1 MKKLLVFLITI
12 FTFNLLNVNALDI
25 SIDSVKVKEK
35 SNNLEVGDVNVEGL
49 TISPSI
55 NFKEVGEFV
64 TYEIK
69 LKKDKKDNYIIKNIV
84 DDNFNKGLVTSYEYS
99 KDLSKPILLTIKYEE
114 KGQSLDKVNINIE
127 IEEVSNPKTGIALFF
142 IFGSIILVWTYAIID
157 SKKQKQVNIKVF
169 LLGLLLLPLT
179 SVLAAEKVTLVL
191 KGEGITLPASI
202 DYLNRQVEGAITPGD
217 ELAIK
222 DEHFY
227 VVSSNNEETVLLSK
241 YNLYVGDIYDVD
253 TSTWKY
259 TYQRRIAS
267 TEEGYGMQ
275 NETAKAG
282 LMDDSHWIGTVPF
295 SGNNYWWDA
304 ANDNFYEKYGLYDD
318 TNTWKNNNIYDS
330 TYQEDMPELSFNSNG
345 FGYIAEENYNNYSVA
360 KYVEEYITKLKE
372 IGAPSNITGRLLT
385 YNEVS
390 TLGCDSNNYSCE
402 NAPTWVYET
411 TYWLGSAY
419 GRRNVWAVGSYGY
432 FGSGRAFR
440 SDYFLGVRPVVVV
453 STSDI

>member
-1 MKKLLVFLITI
+1 MKKVLVFLITL
-12 FTFNLLNVNALDI
+12 FTFSFINVNALDI

-35 SNNLEVGDVNVEGL
+35 SNNLEVGETKIEGL
-49 TISPSI
+49 TLTPSI
-55 NFKEVGEFV
+55 EFKNEGDSV
-64 TYEIK
+64 TYEVT
-69 LKKDKKDNYIIKNIV
+69 LKNNDKKAYQIKSITDNNSSGIK
-84 DDNFNKGLVTSYEYS
+84 TTYS
-99 KDLSKPILLTIKYEE
+99 HEKDLSKPILITMKYTGE
-114 KGQSLDKVNINIE
+114 SFDKVDISIE
-127 IEEVSNPKTGIALFF
+127 VEEVNNPKTGIAMIFF
-142 IFGSIILVWTYAIID
+142 IISIALVWTYAIID
-157 SKKQKQVNIKVF
+157 SRKNKRFSKALI
-169 LLGLLLLPLT
+169 LGIILLPIT
-179 SVLAAEKVTLVL
+179 SVFASEKITLVL
-191 KGEGITLPASI
+191 KGEDIKVPASI
-202 DYLNRQVEGAITPGD
+202 DYINRQVEGAITPGD

-227 VVSSNNEETVLLSK
+227 VVSSNEEETVLLSK

-275 NETAKAG
+275 NETAKAA

-304 ANDNFYEKYGLYDD
+304 ANNNYYEKYGLYDD

-330 TYQEDMPELSFNSNG
+330 TYQEEMPELSFDSNG

>member
-1 MKKLLVFLITI
+1 MKRLLVFILTI

-25 SIDSVKVKEK
+25 SINSVKVKEK
-35 SNNLEVGDVNVEGL
+35 SDSTVVGDTKIEGL
-49 TISPSI
+49 TLTPSI
-55 NFKEVGEFV
+55 EFKNEGDSV
-64 TYEIK
+64 TYEVT
-69 LKKDKKDNYIIKNIV
+69 LKNNDKKAYQIKSITDNNSSGIK
-84 DDNFNKGLVTSYEYS
+84 TTYSYE
-99 KDLSKPILLTIKYEE
+99 KDLSKPILITMKYAGE
-114 KGQSLDKVNINIE
+114 SFDKVDISIE
-127 IEEVSNPKTGIALFF
+127 VEEVNNPKTGIAMFFF
-142 IFGSIILVWTYAIID
+142 IISIALVWTYAIID
-157 SKKQKQVNIKVF
+157 SRKNKRFSKALI
-169 LLGLLLLPLT
+169 LGIILLPIT
-179 SVLAAEKVTLVL
+179 SVFASEKITLVL
-191 KGEGITLPASI
+191 NGEDIKVPASI
-202 DYLNRQVEGAITPGD
+202 DYINRQVEGTITPGD

-227 VVSSNNEETVLLSK
+227 VVSSNTEETVLLSK
-241 YNLYVGDIYDVD
+241 YNLYVGDIFDVD

-295 SGNNYWWDA
+295 SGKAYWVDENN
-304 ANDNFYEKYGLYDD
+304 NLLSKYGTQEANYP
-318 TNTWKNNNIYDS
+318 WKNNNIYDS
-330 TYQEDMPELSFNSNG
+330 TYQEEMPELSFNSNG

-372 IGAPSNITGRLLT
+372 IGAPSDITGRLLT

-411 TYWLGSAY
+411 SYWLGSAVDDD
-419 GRRNVWAVGSYGY
+419 RVWGVGSNGR
-432 FGSGRAFR
+432 FGSDRFYNG
-440 SDYFLGVRPVVVV
+440 SSIGVRPVVVV

>member
-1 MKKLLVFLITI
+1 MGELMKKLLVFILTI

-35 SNNLEVGDVNVEGL
+35 SDNTVVGETKIEGL
-49 TISPSI
+49 TLTPNIE
-55 NFKEVGEFV
+55 FKNEGDSV
-64 TYEIK
+64 TYEVT
-69 LKKDKKDNYIIKNIV
+69 LKSNDKKAYQIKSITDNNSSGIK
-84 DDNFNKGLVTSYEYS
+84 TTYS
-99 KDLSKPILLTIKYEE
+99 HEKDLSKPILITMKYTGE
-114 KGQSLDKVNINIE
+114 SFDKVDISIE
-127 IEEVSNPKTGIALFF
+127 VEEVKNPKTGMAMIFF
-142 IFGSIILVWTYAIID
+142 IISIVLVWTYAIID
-157 SKKQKQVNIKVF
+157 TRKNKRFSKALI
-169 LLGLLLLPLT
+169 LGLILLPIT
-179 SVLAAEKVTLVL
+179 SVFASEKITLVL
-191 KGEGITLPASI
+191 KGENITLPASI
-202 DYLNRQVEGAITPGD
+202 EYINRQVDGVITPGD

-304 ANDNFYEKYGLYDD
+304 ANNNFYEKYGLYDD

-330 TYQEDMPELSFNSNG
+330 TYQEEMPELSFDSDG
-345 FGYIAEENYNNYSVA
+345 YGYIAEENYNNYSIA

-372 IGAPSNITGRLLT
+372 LGAPSDITGRLLT
-385 YNEVS
+385 YNEVT

-411 TYWLGSAY
+411 SYWLGSASNNY
-419 GRRNVWAVGSYGY
+419 SVWGVVSNG
-432 FGSGRAFR
+432 FFDD
-440 SDYFLGVRPVVVV
+440 DYFNYDFGFGVRPVVVV

>member
-12 FTFNLLNVNALDI
+12 FTFSLINVDALDI
-25 SIDSVKVKEK
+25 SIDSVKVKDK
-35 SNNLEVGDVNVEGL
+35 SNDLEVGEVKVEGL

-55 NFKEVGEFV
+55 NFKEVGESV

-69 LKKDKKDNYIIKNIV
+69 LKKDNKDNYIIKNIV
-84 DDNFNKGLVTSYEYS
+84 DDNFNKGIVTSYRYS

-127 IEEVSNPKTGIALFF
+127 IEEVNNPKTGIALFF
-142 IFGSIILVWTYAIID
+142 IITSIILVWTYAIID

-330 TYQEDMPELSFNSNG
+330 TYQEEMPELSFDG
-345 FGYIAEENYNNYSVA
+345 QGYGYIAEENYNNYSVA

-372 IGAPSNITGRLLT
+372 IGAPSDITGRLLT

-411 TYWLGSAY
+411 SYWLGWANGNYIVWVVVSN
-419 GRRNVWAVGSYGY
+419 GRLDHGHFYDGDGV
-432 FGSGRAFR
+432 
-440 SDYFLGVRPVVVV
+440 GVRPVVVV
-453 STSDI
+453 PTSELS

>member
-227 VVSSNNEETVLLSK
+227 VVSSNKEETVLLSK

-411 TYWLGSAY
+411 SYWLGSASFTY
-419 GRRNVWAVGSYGY
+419 NVWGVSSSGY
-432 FGSGRAFR
+432 FGNDGFYY
-440 SDYFLGVRPVVVV
+440 DNYIGVRPVVVV